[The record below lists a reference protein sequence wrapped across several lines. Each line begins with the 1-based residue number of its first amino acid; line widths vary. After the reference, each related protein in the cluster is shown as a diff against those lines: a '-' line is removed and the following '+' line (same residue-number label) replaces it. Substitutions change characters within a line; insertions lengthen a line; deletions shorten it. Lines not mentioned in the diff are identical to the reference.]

1 MFFYYHYCWCCHC
14 SHCYRCDHCH
24 YHRNRHHHHH
34 HQEST
39 EGIAPPPWPA
49 PLARPWPSPWFFGF
63 RVDRVPGCHLA
74 WNAPLVPFL
83 NFPASSHGRA
93 ILWEPL
99 FPVAPRSGARG
110 PGLGPQP
117 RCYAVQSCDAFL
129 VFLSFSFPFSHLFFV
144 GLHFFL
150 HFGWFITF
158 EFQGSLERSRSAVL
172 KMNSYYTLYTISLL
186 RSNIFPSLLLYFSVP
201 L

>member
-93 ILWEPL
+93 ILWEPAV
-99 FPVAPRSGARG
+99 PRSPSVWGARARSGATAS
-110 PGLGPQP
+110 LL
-117 RCYAVQSCDAFL
+117 CCAILWCLFSVSFFFFSFL
-129 VFLSFSFPFSHLFFV
+129 PFVFCWLTFFSSFWLVYHVWISGFSWAISFSCSKNEFL
-144 GLHFFL
+144 LHIIY
-150 HFGWFITF
+150 HFTPAF
-158 EFQGSLERSRSAVL
+158 
-172 KMNSYYTLYTISLL
+172 
-186 RSNIFPSLLLYFSVP
+186 
-201 L
+201 